1 MSINFNTALC
11 IIFEVSLFGLLITLV
26 VQLLYGQLLPYIHQ
40 QIQATKTKWQ
50 DLFEKLNLTITTR
63 QSVEEKIKEQNK
75 QLKKLKKKI
84 VIWHNARRIIL
95 KEQERAQEKI
105 KVSLIKKKER
115 QQQYMHLFKLK
126 EETIPQAIALAH
138 EELAKQYAGTHGK
151 EAVSA
156 IIRKIEEQALAHTRS
171 KKV

>member
-11 IIFEVSLFGLLITLV
+11 IIFEFSLFGLLMTLV
-26 VQLLYGQLLPYIHQ
+26 MQLFYGNILPYIHQ

-50 DLFEKLNLTITTR
+50 NLLEKQNLTKTTR
-63 QSVEEKIKEQNK
+63 QSVEEKIKAQKK
-75 QLKKLKKKI
+75 QLTELKKKI
-84 VIWHNARRIIL
+84 IIWQDARRMIL
-95 KEQERAQEKI
+95 KEQEEAQEKI
-105 KVSLIKKKER
+105 KASLFKKKER
-115 QQQYMHLFKLK
+115 QRQYMHLFKLK

-156 IIRKIEEQALAHTRS
+156 IIRKIEKQALAQTRS